1 MTSLAKEEV
10 TFLLCPSLKGKRK
23 RNRKLRQKN
32 QKDQE
37 CCGCMGVYR
46 YQSGI
51 GIPFPISSSFVREIM
66 KIHRIWGCHCSF
78 KISKV
83 QVGAAPCH
91 QGDGASIRVH
101 VHIDMHC
108 SYTHMTHMTIL
119 TIYIDNH

>member
-37 CCGCMGVYR
+37 CVGCMGVYR

-51 GIPFPISSSFVREIM
+51 GIPFPICSSFVREIM
-66 KIHRIWGCHCSF
+66 KSTGFGGATVVSRPLKF
-78 KISKV
+78 K
-83 QVGAAPCH
+83 
-91 QGDGASIRVH
+91 
-101 VHIDMHC
+101 
-108 SYTHMTHMTIL
+108 
-119 TIYIDNH
+119 